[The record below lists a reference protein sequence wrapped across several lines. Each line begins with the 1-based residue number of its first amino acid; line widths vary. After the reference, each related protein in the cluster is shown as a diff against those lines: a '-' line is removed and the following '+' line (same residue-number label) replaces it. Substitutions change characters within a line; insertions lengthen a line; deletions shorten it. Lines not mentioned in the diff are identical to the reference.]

1 VGERLPRLS
10 FVANFGLAIDGQGNA
25 WIGGAT
31 TSQDLAA
38 TTPNLGS
45 FAGGLTDLYLAK
57 LNTDGSQFTY
67 TSYLGGGGLDL
78 FTRLALDAQGNVHLT
93 AYTNSR
99 NFPTSNGLNKAFLGG
114 EYDGYYCKV
123 AADGSSIL
131 YGTYFG
137 GQSDDYLISLAVT
150 SSGEAIL
157 GGTTNSANFPVTADA
172 LDPGPARKAQPFLS
186 ALNAA
191 GSQLI
196 SSGFFGGTDAASF
209 ADIQLDPEGN
219 IYVSGLAEGPGFLR
233 PHLKRR
239 SIRFLCR
246 QAPQA
251 WCGLRRSRTRSIRL
265 RLHAEPGHPRPVGR
279 RRRRGRERA
288 NRARLRMVRLCESAL
303 GEPRRNAA
311 APRARHRLL
320 QRRRRPR
327 WRTGGAGADRRP

>member
-10 FVANFGLAIDGQGNA
+10 FVANFRPGDRRSRQRLDRRRHYI
-25 WIGGAT
+25 
-31 TSQDLAA
+31 QDLAA

-99 NFPTSNGLNKAFLGG
+99 NFPTPNGLNKAFLGG

-150 SSGEAIL
+150 SAGEAIL

-172 LDPGPARKAQPFLS
+172 LDPGPQGAT
-186 ALNAA
+186 
-191 GSQLI
+191 I
-196 SSGFFGGTDAASF
+196 SVRA
-209 ADIQLDPEGN
+209 ECR
-219 IYVSGLAEGPGFLR
+219 GLAADQLRFLR
-233 PHLKRR
+233 
-239 SIRFLCR
+239 
-246 QAPQA
+246 
-251 WCGLRRSRTRSIRL
+251 W
-265 RLHAEPGHPRPVGR
+265 
-279 RRRRGRERA
+279 
-288 NRARLRMVRLCESAL
+288 
-303 GEPRRNAA
+303 
-311 APRARHRLL
+311 HRCHEF
-320 QRRRRPR
+320 R
-327 WRTGGAGADRRP
+327 